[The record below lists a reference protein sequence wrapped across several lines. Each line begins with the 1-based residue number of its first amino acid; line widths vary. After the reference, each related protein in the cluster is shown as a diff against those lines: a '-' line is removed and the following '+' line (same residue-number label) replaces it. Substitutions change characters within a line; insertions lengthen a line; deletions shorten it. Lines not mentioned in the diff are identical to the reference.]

1 MMTKKRRKKRKR
13 RRRVKMK
20 KKSLKK
26 RARAMTRIRIRLKRN
41 RLLILK
47 DGRSCSQSEPSLK
60 KCSESNMSSIRRK
73 SKGP

>member
-13 RRRVKMK
+13 RKRVKM

-26 RARAMTRIRIRLKRN
+26 RARATTRIRIRLNRN
-41 RLLILK
+41 RLLIRK

-73 SKGP
+73 GKGP

>member
-13 RRRVKMK
+13 RRRVKM

-47 DGRSCSQSEPSLK
+47 GARSCSQSEPSLK